1 VPRKIIGAGLSK
13 KSVGRKDRRLLYIPL
28 MLALIMLAVVYLLV
42 VAPSASP
49 HAAVDF
55 TLKMSV
61 QYNNPVNQTEA
72 RFIAPRTPVGV
83 SGGLWASHQFDS
95 YGLDGHYP
103 LFTEL
108 SPNHNYFLL
117 HVRSVVAHNY
127 TLGDF
132 FAVWGYPLGENNTIG
147 VVASN
152 GSLWQLC
159 VGLAPPHLRPIISN
173 WGQEV
178 LVKDVYFFLIYYNPS
193 LGAGCA

>member
-13 KSVGRKDRRLLYIPL
+13 KSVGKKDRRLLYLPL
-28 MLALIMLAVVYLLV
+28 MLALVMLAVVYLLV

-61 QYNNPVNQTEA
+61 QYNNPANQTET
-72 RFIAPRTPVGV
+72 RFIAPRFPVGV
-83 SGGLWASHQFDS
+83 SGGLWASHQYDG

-103 LFTEL
+103 LYTEL
-108 SPNHNYFLL
+108 LSSNSYFLI
-117 HVRSVVAHNY
+117 HVRSTVAHNY

-132 FAVWGYPLGENNTIG
+132 FAVWGFPLGENNTIG

-152 GSLWQLC
+152 GSHWQLC
-159 VGLAPPHLRPIISN
+159 IGLAPPGRPIISN
-173 WGQEV
+173 WGQQV
-178 LVKDVYFFLIYYNPS
+178 LVKDVTFFLIYYNPS